1 MDRATQSNPAK
12 PDHPPLPLHAGCTP
26 EEVPQVAVEVRRRE
40 HLDGG
45 GLKWQLED
53 QAADSAR
60 DPGAMFR
67 RGYPLPGGAETT
79 FNADGGFQ
87 RKTIGQAVLE
97 QAP

>member
-1 MDRATQSNPAK
+1 MDRATQPNPAK
-12 PDHPPLPLHAGCTP
+12 SDRPPLPPHAGRTP
-26 EEVPQVAVEVRRRE
+26 EEVPRVGVEVRRRE